1 MEKCTNILLG
11 KKLYIDNWYN
21 KFPDLTNIIDEEIII
36 HDDIS
41 NYSYF
46 LQTINA
52 NTSVIII
59 ISNGM
64 PNEFINFLNNHFE
77 CKYIKSFILDG
88 LCSGM
93 LSPSKLRIDAS
104 TACQLHC
111 TDCYMRL
118 KNSGSVGT
126 GLLTFDNFKRIVDE
140 NPCIKEIELSNS
152 GEIFLNPDLVKII
165 KYSFEQKIRLTAIN
179 GVNFNTVSEEQIDAL
194 VKYNFGIIGISLD
207 GATQETYEQYRRR
220 GNYEKVICNIK
231 KLIATKE
238 KYNSDCPK
246 IVWQFILMEHNE
258 HEVSL
263 VKQEAAKL
271 GIPVWYKLNWNDNYQ
286 PRNRE
291 LLQSVTGL
299 RYLTREEHR
308 IKTSK
313 TYLGA
318 TVCKQ
323 MFLSPQINWDG
334 RLLGCCELFEEDY
347 NVNTFQTGLKE
358 ALQSPLFVQSK
369 EYLLGKISEDS
380 YNGPCSRCIKHKKML
395 DVKELIMPME
405 DFE

>member
-1 MEKCTNILLG
+1 MKKWTNILIG
-11 KKLYIDNWYN
+11 KKRYIDSWYN
-21 KFPDLTNIIDEEIII
+21 NFPDLRNIVDNEISIDNSISDYSLFFRKINVDKSVFIIIDNG
-36 HDDIS
+36 IS
-41 NYSYF
+41 SE
-46 LQTINA
+46 L
-52 NTSVIII
+52 
-59 ISNGM
+59 
-64 PNEFINFLNNHFE
+64 INFLNEHFE
-77 CKYIKSFILDG
+77 CKSIKSFILDG
-88 LCSGM
+88 LCSGI

-104 TACQLHC
+104 TACQLQC

-118 KNSGSVGT
+118 KNSGCVGT
-126 GLLTFDNFKRIVDE
+126 GFLTFNNFKKIVDE

-165 KYSFEQKIRLTAIN
+165 KYAFEKNIRLTAIN
-179 GVNFNTVSEEQIDAL
+179 GVNFNTVSDEQLDAL
-194 VKYNFGIIGISLD
+194 VKYSFGVIGISLD
-207 GATQETYEQYRRR
+207 GATQETYERYRRR
-220 GNYEKVICNIK
+220 GNYEKVILNIK
-231 KLIATKE
+231 KLIETKK
-238 KYNSDCPK
+238 KYNSSFPK

-258 HEVSL
+258 HEVTL
-263 VKQEAAKL
+263 VRREAAKL

-286 PRNRE
+286 PTNRE

-299 RYLTREEHR
+299 QYLTRAEHL

-347 NVNTFQTGLKE
+347 NENVFEIGLKE
-358 ALQSPLFVQSK
+358 ALKSPLFVQSK
-369 EYLLGKISEDS
+369 EYLLGKISENT
-380 YNGPCSRCIKHKKML
+380 YIGPCSRCIKHKKMH
-395 DVKELIMPME
+395 DVKEQIMPME

>member
-1 MEKCTNILLG
+1 MEKYTNILIG
-11 KKLYIDNWYN
+11 KKRCIDNWYN
-21 KFPDLTNIIDEEIII
+21 HFPDLRNIADNEISID
-36 HDDIS
+36 DNIS
-41 NYSYF
+41 NYSDF
-46 LQTINA
+46 FQAISPDKN
-52 NTSVIII
+52 VIII
-59 ISNGM
+59 DDDI
-64 PNEFINFLNNHFE
+64 PNEIILFLHKHFE
-77 CKYIKSFILDG
+77 CKNIKSFILDG
-88 LCSGM
+88 LCSGI

-104 TACQLHC
+104 TTCQLQC

-126 GLLTFDNFKRIVDE
+126 GFLTFDNFKRVVDE

-165 KYSFEQKIRLTAIN
+165 RYSFEKNIHLTAIN
-179 GVNFNTVSEEQIDAL
+179 GVNFNTVSDEQIDAL
-194 VKYNFGIIGISLD
+194 VKYNFGIVGISLD
-207 GATQETYEQYRRR
+207 GATQETYERYRRC

-231 KLIATKE
+231 KLIDTKK
-238 KYNSDCPK
+238 KYNSSFPK

-263 VKQEAAKL
+263 VKREAAKL
-271 GIPVWYKLNWNDNYQ
+271 GIPVWYKLNWNDKYH
-286 PRNRE
+286 PTNRE

-299 RYLTREEHR
+299 QYLTREEHR
-308 IKTSK
+308 VKTSK

-347 NVNTFQTGLKE
+347 NENVFEIGLKA

-369 EYLLGKISEDS
+369 EFLLERIAEDA
-380 YNGPCSRCIKHKKML
+380 YNGPCSRCIKRKKMR
-395 DVKELIMPME
+395 DIKERIVPME
-405 DFE
+405 DF